1 MRILMASHGYP
12 PTVSGVS
19 IVVQKLARAMVERG
33 HTVAVVTG
41 SDRMEAYRSE
51 DQGVQLVR
59 VHSRDNPFWKE
70 GPIPSISLTEL
81 SEISEA
87 FQPDMLH
94 IHEVATVGRQFQRL
108 SKKTGCPL
116 LASCHFVPHFAAHYL
131 GGEMAEGLVESAV
144 WTYSIWLLNRCDH
157 VVFAT
162 KAHRLYFAER
172 GLQTPTTIISNGI
185 STTRYTADMD
195 HDADVVAR
203 YGLPAGARILF
214 VGRMARDKE
223 IDVLIQAMRGISARS
238 DAHLLLV
245 GRGDERANLEALA
258 AEQRVA
264 ERVHFLG
271 FVPEEDMPALF
282 RAVDLFAITS
292 TCEVQSLPTLEAMAT
307 RLPVVAADAVALPEI
322 VKHGLNGYLVPPR
335 EPQAVADAVVRILLD
350 RDMAARMGEA
360 GYAIAREHNESRTF
374 DRYEQLYR
382 RLVGKAA
389 LVQEA
394 ELEA

>member
-19 IVVQKLARAMVERG
+19 IVVQKLARAMVRRG

-41 SDRMEAYRSE
+41 SDQMQGYRSE
-51 DQGVQLVR
+51 DQGVELIR

-70 GPIPSISLTEL
+70 GPLPYLSLNELCAISD
-81 SEISEA
+81 A
-87 FQPDMLH
+87 FKPDVLH
-94 IHEVATVGRQFQRL
+94 VHEVATVGRQFQRL
-108 SKKTGCPL
+108 SLRSGAPL
-116 LASCHFVPHFAAHYL
+116 LASCHFVPRFAAHYL
-131 GGEMAEGLVESAV
+131 GGDVAEGLVESAV

-162 KAHRLYFAER
+162 EAHRRYFAER
-172 GLQTPTTIISNGI
+172 GLQPPTTIISNGI
-185 STTRYTADMD
+185 DTARYSAEQN
-195 HDADVVAR
+195 HDADVVER
-203 YGLPAGARILF
+203 YSLPARARILF

-223 IDVLIQAMRGISARS
+223 IDVLIRAMPRIAERS

-245 GRGDERANLEALA
+245 GRGDERSSLEVLA
-258 AEQRVA
+258 HEEGVA
-264 ERVHFLG
+264 GRVHFLG
-271 FVPEEDMPALF
+271 FVPEDDMPALF

-322 VKHGLNGYLVPPR
+322 VKHGGNGFLVPPR
-335 EPQAVADAVVRILLD
+335 EPEAVADAIVRILSD
-350 RDMAARMGEA
+350 RGMAARMGEA
-360 GYAIAREHNESRTF
+360 GYAIARQHDESRTF

-382 RLVGKAA
+382 RLLGEGAPEREGVR
-389 LVQEA
+389 EA
-394 ELEA
+394 